1 MTKQEVIKE
10 TYCRLYTARCCKPI
24 GGRKTREE
32 DWLES
37 IIRILTDM
45 PEGEDIVFDL
55 DFLNHMS

>member
-1 MTKQEVIKE
+1 MTKNEVIKE

-37 IIRILTDM
+37 ILKLLLDI
-45 PEGEDIVFDL
+45 PEGGEIYVDL
-55 DFLNHMS
+55 DTLHNL